1 MSNAAL
7 ITLIITIAVAAI
19 QAVPIPP
26 AGASAVIPM
35 NQEEMAANV
44 KKFSEVYKLAT
55 QLMNLGGKF
64 LNNAEGSAAASSTA
78 VRGGGGGGGG
88 GGGAFGDFGTD
99 NGVLGDSIRPQFRG
113 VPNYDSNSGGSLF
126 ERATRAFTGGSNYG
140 PSAPSNNFGAVA
152 APPSLSEY
160 GGGPLGSGT
169 GKVQSARTTALDSI
183 LNTFLG
189 SSLGGASGGSS
200 GPSMTD
206 FFNPNYK
213 DYGRKTSQYGNNG
226 GEGSNIEELIA
237 ALSRNG
243 AKPARPEPESRNLF
257 SQFLG

>member
-1 MSNAAL
+1 MLNAAL
-7 ITLIITIAVAAI
+7 IASFIITIAVAAVHGI
-19 QAVPIPP
+19 PVPPP
-26 AGASAVIPM
+26 GGAPVIPM

-64 LNNAEGSAAASSTA
+64 LNNAEGSASASSTA
-78 VRGGGGGGGG
+78 VRGGGGGGLGG
-88 GGGAFGDFGTD
+88 FGDFGTD

-126 ERATRAFTGGSNYG
+126 ERATRAFTGGSSGYG
-140 PSAPSNNFGAVA
+140 PSANSNNFGAVA
-152 APPSLSEY
+152 SPPSLSEY
-160 GGGPLGSGT
+160 GGGPLGSRT

-189 SSLGGASGGSS
+189 SSLGGAGGSSS

-213 DYGRKTSQYGNNG
+213 DYGSRNSRG
-226 GEGSNIEELIA
+226 GESGSNIEGLLS
-237 ALSRNG
+237 ALQMSG